1 MKPYKKIAFSFVL
14 FFFVIVEAQTVFA
27 LPSFRRLYQGKYR
40 YKVSCNLCHK
50 QGGGSAVTPYGKDFL
65 RAGGN
70 YMAFKKIEKK
80 DSDRDGIQNIDE
92 IMAKSNPGDKRSTP
106 TEAGDWLADAE
117 KVPVPKKSLKK
128 VFSDVEKYAAIE
140 GSLNKLQIAY
150 VEKGVGQQV
159 PEDDRVPTFYFAIE
173 GKKKVGV
180 AQFINARGPK
190 GLISLA
196 VAAGLNGKVTKVIV
210 LKTKGDKAIKDEK
223 FLSQFVGKDV
233 KSPLIINQDIKPVTG
248 NEKASKSITIA
259 VKRALYIIQA
269 VFSKKKK

>member
-1 MKPYKKIAFSFVL
+1 MKKEKKYVTGLLIL
-14 FFFVIVEAQTVFA
+14 FFLLVDIQISFA

-70 YMAFKKIEKK
+70 FLAFKKVEKK
-80 DSDRDGIQNIDE
+80 DSDRDGIKNIDE

-106 TEAGDWLADAE
+106 TEAGDWLDDAE
-117 KVPVPKKSLKK
+117 KVPVPKDSLKK
-128 VFSDVEKYAAIE
+128 VFSDVDKYAVIE
-140 GSLNKLQIAY
+140 GSLNKEQIAY
-150 VEKGVGQQV
+150 VEKGVGQKV
-159 PEDDRVPTFYFAIE
+159 PEDDRVPTFYFAIK

-180 AQFINARGPK
+180 AQFINARGPD

-196 VAAGLNGKVTKVIV
+196 VAAGLNGKVTNVTV
-210 LKTKGDKAIKDEK
+210 LSAKGDKAIKGKK
-223 FLSQFVGKDV
+223 FLSQFVGKNV
-233 KSPLIINQDIKPVTG
+233 KSPLVVSQDIKPVEG
-248 NEKASKSITIA
+248 KEEASKSIATA

-269 VFSKKKK
+269 VFSRKKK